1 MQVNLNRAGLDEV
14 LRSPNGP
21 VVKEVTARARSVS
34 NLAKRKVG
42 VDTGRLKGSIQYTV
56 TIYFD
61 RVVGTIGAQ
70 TQYAR
75 YHHDGTGIHGPT
87 GKPITPKNGPFLV
100 FTPKKQGRGRGKSP
114 VVFAT
119 QVSGSKPNPFLTDAL
134 AEVVPYPIQMATQ
147 R

>member
-1 MQVNLNRAGLDEV
+1 MRVDLNRAGLDEI
-14 LRSPNGP
+14 LRSPTGP
-21 VVKEVTARARSVS
+21 VVKEVTARTRTTS

-42 VDTGRLKGSIQYTV
+42 VDTGRLRSSIQYTINIQHDKV
-56 TIYFD
+56 I
-61 RVVGTIGAQ
+61 GTVGAQ
-70 TQYAR
+70 VQYAR

-100 FTPKKQGRGRGKSP
+100 FTPKKTGRGGKSP

-119 QVSGSKPNPFLTDAL
+119 QVSGSRANPFLTDAL
-134 AEVVPYPIQMATQ
+134 AEAVPYPIQMTTQ